1 MTKNHRCN
9 TSRERFLI
17 FCQILFKHHGGLAM
31 LFEGRLFSS
40 GIFPRQSSETSRLLL
55 TNHPGPLLANQILPT
70 SPLLVASQT
79 KNANSLI
86 IFLPPLQ
93 VLCRKDMMVLLDQQE
108 IKHPFL
114 ISLSWSC
121 KDSSF
126 LYLLFPYVCGGELFS
141 YLRRYFGVFG
151 GILGILDI
159 FWLFCFFAQR
169 WTFLALN
176 HVVLLGG
183 DRVCP

>member
-1 MTKNHRCN
+1 M
-9 TSRERFLI
+9 I
-17 FCQILFKHHGGLAM
+17 
-31 LFEGRLFSS
+31 FEGRLFSS

-93 VLCRKDMMVLLDQQE
+93 VLRSKDMMVLLDQQE

-169 WTFLALN
+169 WTLLAVN
-176 HVVLLGG
+176 HVVLFGG
-183 DRVCP
+183 DRVCS